1 MSTRG
6 KSHDTQILF
15 HCQYPPCVL
24 KQKCPVNHKRRAVL
38 LVVRSDRK
46 LPDMTT
52 GSTGVS
58 LCVVPFRDGTFFALL
73 CCCQMEK
80 TMNEKNQIPCLK
92 IKGLRL
98 TTQASLYYMH
108 VYRSIKVRIAASAAN
123 FN

>member
-52 GSTGVS
+52 RSTGVS
-58 LCVVPFRDGTFFALL
+58 LCVLPFRDGTFFALL

-80 TMNEKNQIPCLK
+80 TMNEK
-92 IKGLRL
+92 
-98 TTQASLYYMH
+98 T
-108 VYRSIKVRIAASAAN
+108 RSHA
-123 FN
+123 